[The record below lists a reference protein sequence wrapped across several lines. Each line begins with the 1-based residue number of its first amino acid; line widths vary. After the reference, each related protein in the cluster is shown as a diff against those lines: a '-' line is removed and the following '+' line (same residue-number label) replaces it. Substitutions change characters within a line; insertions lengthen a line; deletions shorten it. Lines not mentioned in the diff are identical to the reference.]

1 MNPGPGRR
9 HRQTRRPSLGEN
21 HDGTASRY
29 GTGPAAPPGGEGGG
43 RAGGGARERGGWP
56 VSTTDAGPPT
66 VVGGRYT
73 VGDLIG
79 RGGAADVYRARDE
92 LLGRDAAIKMFGA
105 GGGAG
110 PAPH

>member
-29 GTGPAAPPGGEGGG
+29 GTGPAATPGSG
-43 RAGGGARERGGWP
+43 GGGAVTP
-56 VSTTDAGPPT
+56 TAAGPPT

-92 LLGRDAAIKMFGA
+92 LLGRDVAIKMFGA
-105 GGGAG
+105 GGDVGAAANAQAAAL
-110 PAPH
+110 PTPT